1 MHGTPDVVFSSHV
14 LLYGLLVQQKVR
26 GDFGRS
32 ERGMDGLCE
41 QSAEDSTLEL
51 TLFML
56 VSLDTFVP
64 IDF

>member
-14 LLYGLLVQQKVR
+14 LLYSLLVQQKVR
-26 GDFGRS
+26 GDFWGS
-32 ERGMDGLCE
+32 ESGMDGLCE

-56 VSLDTFVP
+56 VSLDTFVSQ
-64 IDF
+64 